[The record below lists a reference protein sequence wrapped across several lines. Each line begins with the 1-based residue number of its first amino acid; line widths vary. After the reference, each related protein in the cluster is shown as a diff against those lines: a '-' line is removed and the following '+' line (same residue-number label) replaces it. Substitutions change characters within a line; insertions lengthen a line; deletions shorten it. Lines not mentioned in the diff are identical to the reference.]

1 MSINRVSF
9 LLNYGYG
16 TYMKIFT
23 LTVILLSSFYFLSA
37 QDDSPTLLLS
47 NGEKRFRIYKIWVSL
62 NNDPKILN
70 GVLYK
75 IKDSSILVS
84 NSIIKE
90 DYTTG
95 RFELS
100 KINYQNIDIVK
111 IRVKNSVGIG
121 ILKGAVAGFAIGALI
136 GILSGDDNPDEIY
149 FASTAERKAVV
160 DGIILSLIGGNIGAM
175 VGNIKV
181 KIPING
187 DMGNFNRNRIR
198 LNKYT
203 IR

>member
-1 MSINRVSF
+1 
-9 LLNYGYG
+9 
-16 TYMKIFT
+16 MKIFIVT
-23 LTVILLSSFYFLSA
+23 AILLSSFHFLSA

-47 NGEKRFRIYKIWVSL
+47 NGEKRFKIYKTWVSL
-62 NNDPKILN
+62 NNDPKILK
-70 GVLYK
+70 GVLYE

-90 DYTTG
+90 DYKTG
-95 RFELS
+95 KFELL
-100 KINYQNIDIVK
+100 KIDYQNIDIVK
-111 IRVKNSVGIG
+111 TRVNNSLGLG

-149 FASTAERKAVV
+149 FPSTAERKAVV
-160 DGIILSLIGGNIGAM
+160 GGIILSLIGGNIGAM
-175 VGNIKV
+175 VGNIRV

-187 DMGNFNRNRIR
+187 NIGNFNRNRIR
-198 LNKYT
+198 LKKYT